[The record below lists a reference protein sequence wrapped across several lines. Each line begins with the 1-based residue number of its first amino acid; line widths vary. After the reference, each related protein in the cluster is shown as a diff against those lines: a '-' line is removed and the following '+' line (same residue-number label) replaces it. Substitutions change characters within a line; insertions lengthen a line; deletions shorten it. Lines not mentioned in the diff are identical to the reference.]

1 MAKNPFKQTPPAL
14 DPKRNAFDLSFS
26 NNLTMKIG
34 KLIPVMCKEV
44 IPGDSFEIDANFGL
58 RFMPTYFP
66 IQNRVRADL
75 HFFYVRTRN
84 LWKNWKK
91 FIGNTPT
98 PGVPVVP
105 PYIGKK
111 TSEDGFFAEG
121 SLSDYLGVPTNTISS
136 AYNQYCVS
144 AYEYLPSSTRG
155 VYGGHPTSQSLKSL
169 NTYIH
174 GVDSG
179 NMYDTTTDA
188 MLWQTLLSVDSAP
201 YPDQVCIIGEK
212 LHGRISFGQKFSC
225 LASTEST
232 AAIMNKLQGQKA
244 QLIFLSYKDGGFRFV
259 GKSVGAFDYDDT
271 PNALSKDTV
280 ITRQGIYYL
289 DGGSNNDKLF
299 FDKFDYSKLFVGIL
313 LPNTGLADLA
323 VKSSKDPDLHVD
335 FSGVG
340 FTYFSGGANYQFDQ
354 AANVYDPAVLPISAL
369 PYRAYESIYNG
380 FYRNERVDPLLKTVN
395 GNQVPVYDEFLP
407 TDDDGVDDTPYEL
420 YNRYWERDFL
430 TTCVPSPQQ
439 GSAPLVG
446 LNMTVDGRDSQFV
459 SRQKMTI
466 IDGGTEKDIQVAVR
480 NTSDG
485 LQSVVGI
492 QHYDTT
498 IPIGSIEALQS
509 AIDYGISINDFRN
522 VNALQ
527 RWLEINERRGYLYK
541 DQIMSHFGVDVK
553 FEELNM
559 PEFIGGVSQD
569 INSSVV
575 YNNSGNSDM
584 ALGDYAGT
592 MTCFGSGQHKIH
604 KYCDEHG
611 FIMAILS
618 ISPIPVY
625 SQLMP
630 KMFLKNHHL
639 DYFFPEFGHIGFQPV
654 TMQEVSPLQAF
665 ESGGASKLKQVFGYQ
680 RAFYDYVSSTDEAH
694 GNFRSNLR
702 NYLINREFGTLPIL
716 SGQFLKISPEEV
728 NDVFNSIDNT
738 DKVVG
743 QVNFH
748 ITAKRPIPFFGTP
761 KLCLH
766 E

>member
-1 MAKNPFKQTPPAL
+1 MARNPFKQTPPAL
-14 DPKRNAFDLSFS
+14 DPKRNSFDLSFS

-111 TSEDGFFAEG
+111 TSDSGFFAEG

-136 AYNQYCVS
+136 AYNEYSVS
-144 AYEYLPSSTRG
+144 AYSYLPTGLNTG
-155 VYGGHPTSQSLKSL
+155 VYGHPTTQCLNSL
-169 NTYIH
+169 NTYLH
-174 GVDSG
+174 GLSSN

-188 MLWQTLLSVDSAP
+188 MLWQTLGYVGK
-201 YPDQVCIIGEK
+201 PDTVCILGEK
-212 LHGRISFGQKFSC
+212 LHGRISFGQKFSS
-225 LASTEST
+225 LAPTDST
-232 AAIMNKLQGQKA
+232 APIMNLLQGRDA
-244 QLIFLSYKDGGFRFV
+244 HLVFLSYKDGGFRFV
-259 GKSVGAFDYDDT
+259 GKSVGTFSYTDT
-271 PNALSKDTV
+271 PSALSKDMV
-280 ITRQGIYYL
+280 ITRHGIYYL
-289 DGGSNNDKLF
+289 DGGSNPDKLF
-299 FDKFDYSKLFVGIL
+299 FDKFDYSKLFIGIL
-313 LPNTGLADLA
+313 LPNVGISDLA
-323 VKSSKDPDLHVD
+323 VAASKEGSLNID

-340 FTYFSGGANYQFDQ
+340 FTYFAGGANYQFDG
-354 AANVYDPAVLPISAL
+354 AASVYDPAVLPISAL

-395 GNQVPVYDEFLP
+395 GQEVPVYDEFLP
-407 TDDDGVDDTPYEL
+407 TDEDGVDDTPYEL

-446 LNMTVDGRDSQFV
+446 LNQTVGDRDSATVV
-459 SRQKMTI
+459 SRQRMTI
-466 IDGGTEKDIQVAVR
+466 IDGGAEKNIQVVVR
-480 NTSDG
+480 NNGSDVDN
-485 LQSVVGI
+485 VVGI
-492 QHYDTT
+492 QHYDTS

-575 YNNSGNSDM
+575 YNNSGGSGM
-584 ALGDYAGT
+584 VLGDYAGT

-611 FIMAILS
+611 YIMAILS

-625 SQLMP
+625 SQLLP
-630 KMFLKNHHL
+630 KMFTKKHHL

-728 NDVFNSIDNT
+728 NDVFNSTDNT